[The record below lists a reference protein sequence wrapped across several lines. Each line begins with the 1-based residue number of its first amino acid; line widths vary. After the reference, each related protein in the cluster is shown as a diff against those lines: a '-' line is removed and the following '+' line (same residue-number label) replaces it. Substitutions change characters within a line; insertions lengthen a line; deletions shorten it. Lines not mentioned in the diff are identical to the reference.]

1 MHELV
6 VRLHH
11 ALLMG
16 NSRFGQ
22 ELGEFLF
29 VVDVKVRSNLIG
41 GEPQEGKKR
50 EEDFHLKQIRVSAEE
65 DCNLLVNLITTNW
78 IERRSKHTID

>member
-11 ALLMG
+11 ALLMR

-41 GEPQEGKKR
+41 GGSQEGKKLGGR
-50 EEDFHLKQIRVSAEE
+50 FLPQANQSE
-65 DCNLLVNLITTNW
+65 C
-78 IERRSKHTID
+78 